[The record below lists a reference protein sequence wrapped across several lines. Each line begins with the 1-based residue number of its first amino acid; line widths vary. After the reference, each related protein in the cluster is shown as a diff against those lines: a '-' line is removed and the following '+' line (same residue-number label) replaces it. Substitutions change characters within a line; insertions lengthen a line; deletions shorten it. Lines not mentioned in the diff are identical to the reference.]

1 MASDRLRFAAMSLL
15 WCAAGALGA
24 TAGDSSRTWVAA
36 AMLGVAGVIAGWPLM
51 RAHRPLQPTP
61 PEPRPAPLDERTTAA
76 IYLERIPVAL
86 WLLRGEQAPQPLTN
100 RARRLAA
107 AGGLRDPDQFLQ
119 LLRTHPPHGAI
130 TLDTERGT
138 ERWQIHRNSLAIEGE
153 AQMLVALTP
162 IEHELESE
170 SMRAW
175 QELVQILTHEIMNS
189 LAPIKSLSET
199 ALELLGDSAASTDL
213 RTALDA
219 IGRRTAHISA
229 FVSSYRQ
236 IGQWPAPAMAPVDLA
251 ALFARLKAAVE
262 PRWIARNGAVNFE
275 ITSPGARLMAD
286 EGQLEQVLL
295 ALIQNAENATE
306 NEVEPKLWL
315 QAKLSRGNR
324 MLVSVR
330 DNGPGVPEGLEQQIF
345 LPFFTTRENGN
356 GIGLTVVRRLVYG
369 MGGRVRYVRGLH
381 RGAMFLLMF

>member
-1 MASDRLRFAAMSLL
+1 MSLL

-24 TAGDSSRTWVAA
+24 GAGDSSRTWVAA
-36 AMLGVAGVIAGWPLM
+36 AVLGVAGVIAGWPLM
-51 RAHRPLQPTP
+51 RAHRPLPPTP
-61 PEPRPAPLDERTTAA
+61 PEPRPAPLDERITAA
-76 IYLERIPVAL
+76 IHLERIPVAL

-130 TLDTERGT
+130 TLDTERGA
-138 ERWQIHRNSLAIEGE
+138 ERWQIHRNSLAVEGE
-153 AQMLVALTP
+153 EQMLVALTP

-199 ALELLGDSAASTDL
+199 ALELLGDSGGNADL

-229 FVSSYRQ
+229 FVNSYRQ
-236 IGQWPAPAMAPVDLA
+236 IGQWPAPVITPIDLVS
-251 ALFARLKAAVE
+251 LFARLRASVE
-262 PRWIARNGAVNFE
+262 PRWLHRNGAVDFDVA
-275 ITSPGARLMAD
+275 SPGARLMAD
-286 EGQLEQVLL
+286 EGQLEQALL

-306 NEVEPKLWL
+306 NETEPRLWI
-315 QAKLSRGNR
+315 QARLGRGGR
-324 MLVSVR
+324 MLISVR

-345 LPFFTTRENGN
+345 LPFFTTREDGQ
-356 GIGLTVVRRLVYG
+356 GIGLAVARRLVYG
-369 MGGRVRYVRGLH
+369 MGGRVRYVRGLQ
-381 RGAMFLLMF
+381 RGATFLLTF